1 MASLVGEGIYMYQRT
16 EAQRKAV
23 ENEYNQKLSSGAYVR
38 QHSFLSPK
46 GGYVLFQSG
55 HNFHQEE
62 IEAAKHLANH
72 SYRVELQ
79 PEGMRMWAS
88 AWCGERSRYAEGIIQ
103 GTLYDQ
109 KTVSRSATN
118 LSGNVRYAMNHAVD
132 KNAKIALIY
141 DKHGL
146 LHRNNVR
153 EGMQAFMNVRANR
166 GKLDSVYVVNSS
178 GRLYIHK
185 LK

>member
-1 MASLVGEGIYMYQRT
+1 MAMGEGVYVYRRT
-16 EAQRKAV
+16 QAQRAAIEK
-23 ENEYNQKLSSGAYVR
+23 EYNQKLSSGAYVR
-38 QHSFLSPK
+38 QHSYLSPK
-46 GGYVLFQSG
+46 GGYVLYQSG
-55 HNFHQEE
+55 HNFHQDE
-62 IEAAKHLANH
+62 IDAAKHLANH
-72 SYRVELQ
+72 GYRVELQ

-88 AWCGERSRYAEGIIQ
+88 AWRNGDSRYAEGIIE

-118 LSGNVRYAMNHAVD
+118 LSGNVRYAMNHAVN

-153 EGMQAFMNVRANR
+153 EGMKKFMGIEANR
-166 GKLDSVYVVNSS
+166 GKLDSVYVINSS

>member
-1 MASLVGEGIYMYQRT
+1 MGEGIYMYRRSD
-16 EAQRKAV
+16 AAIRAV
-23 ENEYNQKLSSGAYVR
+23 EAEFNQRLSSGAYVR
-38 QHSFLSPK
+38 QHSYLSPK
-46 GGYVLFQSG
+46 GGYVLYQSG
-55 HNFHQEE
+55 HNYHAEE

-72 SYRVELQ
+72 GYRVELQ

-88 AWCGERSRYAEGIIQ
+88 AWRNGSSKYAEGIIE

-118 LSGNVRYAMNHAVD
+118 LSGNVRYAMNHAVE
-132 KNAKIALIY
+132 KNAKIALVY

-146 LHRNNVR
+146 LHKKNIR
-153 EGMQAFMNVRANR
+153 EGMKAFMGIPANR

-178 GRLYIHK
+178 GRLYVHK